1 MSDENIN
8 VNEKEEVK
16 EAAPVEEQNYVQK
29 IEAARADFYKG
40 YKTSRTI
47 SNILMFVMVG
57 GICGVMFLVLSNN
70 KTMQIIGYVLAGVL
84 LAGMIAFHIATRK
97 QLPNKTKNYI
107 TVMTESLNQ
116 EMFNDN
122 GYSEI
127 KVDPEERLKMDDLV
141 GDGIYSGASEVRS
154 RNVVHGVYKNHH
166 FLYAEAALVRPST
179 RKQQDP
185 PLFVGRYV
193 SVPNDMKFDGRFVF
207 VYKNPKEPLDLP
219 NAVEDLTVLE
229 EKEDFVVYGP
239 EGANYHNAINN
250 KIVSQL
256 NKIELGG
263 HLLNM
268 NIVFWGGHTAAYIS
282 YDDTIMSVPFDK
294 PLDKEGFDK
303 SFDDLL
309 NCLIAITLE

>member
-1 MSDENIN
+1 
-8 VNEKEEVK
+8 
-16 EAAPVEEQNYVQK
+16 
-29 IEAARADFYKG
+29 
-40 YKTSRTI
+40 
-47 SNILMFVMVG
+47 MFVMVG